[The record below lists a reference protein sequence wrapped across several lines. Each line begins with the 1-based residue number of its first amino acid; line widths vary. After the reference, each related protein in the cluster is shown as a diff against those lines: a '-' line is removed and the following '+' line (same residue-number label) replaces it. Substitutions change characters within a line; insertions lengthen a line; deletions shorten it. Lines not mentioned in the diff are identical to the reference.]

1 MPVAIPQLT
10 FANTFGHW
18 IQITNLLSNA
28 MSSIV
33 VTTNGVP
40 TTGNAIVNGSI
51 TSNTI
56 VVGRIQGIG
65 SAINVATSNVTFDTT
80 TNTTFNG
87 TVQLNGNTT
96 FQSASRMIVAG
107 ANATHRVIGFNANGV
122 GSFITLRLQELTDV
136 SMSGSANGHT
146 IFYNGNTFFLAPPVN
161 NFDTL
166 TANNATI
173 NTLSIGTMNS
183 PLVVVGTANS
193 NISNLLYVN
202 PSAARVGVGIPT
214 PLAALHIN
222 GGIIASGDI
231 QARNVSDARFK
242 KNLRPIQDAL
252 LIVDAVGGYRF
263 QWNEEVE
270 EVDYTTHYD
279 GEEDL
284 GVIAQEVKSV
294 LPEAVGIRDDGTL
307 SVDYIKLIP
316 VLLSAVKQLKGRVEE
331 LEAKYGNQT

>member
-1 MPVAIPQLT
+1 MPVVIPQLS

-33 VTTNGVP
+33 VTTNGIA

-56 VVGRIQGIG
+56 TVGRIQGIG

-80 TNTTFNG
+80 TNTIFNG
-87 TVQLNGNTT
+87 TTQFNGNAT
-96 FQSASRMIVAG
+96 FQAASRMIVAG
-107 ANATHRVIGFNANGV
+107 ANATHRVIAFNSNGV

-136 SMSGSANGHT
+136 SMSGAANGHT

-166 TANNATI
+166 TANTATI
-173 NTLSIGTMNS
+173 NSLSVGTISS
-183 PLVVVGTANS
+183 PLTVVGAANS
-193 NISNLLYVN
+193 SISNLLYVN
-202 PSAARVGVGIPT
+202 PAASRVGVGVPT

-222 GGIIASGDI
+222 GGIIASGDV
-231 QARNVSDARFK
+231 QARNVSDIRFK
-242 KNLRPIQDAL
+242 KNIRPIQDAL
-252 LIVDAVGGYRF
+252 VIVDSVGGYRF
-263 QWNEEVE
+263 QWNEDVE
-270 EVDYTTHYD
+270 SVDYTTHYD
-279 GEEDL
+279 GEDDL
-284 GVIAQEVKSV
+284 GVIAQDVKSV
-294 LPEAVGIRDDGTL
+294 LPEAVGVRDDGSL

-316 VLLSAVKQLKGRVEE
+316 VLLAAVKQLKQRVEE
-331 LEAKYGNQT
+331 LEAKHGDQT